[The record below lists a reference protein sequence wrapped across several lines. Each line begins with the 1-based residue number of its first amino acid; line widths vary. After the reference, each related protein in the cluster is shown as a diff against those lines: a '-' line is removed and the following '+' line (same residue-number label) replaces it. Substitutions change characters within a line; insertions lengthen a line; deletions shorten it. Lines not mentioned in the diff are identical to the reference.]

1 MEQKNKFLIVEAV
14 SNTASFRI
22 PEFHNYHKTLPLP
35 PVTTVIGIVGA
46 ALGKNYEEA
55 QKYFEISEFEIGI
68 YGKSQGFMR
77 DLWKA
82 KKWKGSKPKKSERTI
97 IQREY
102 HFDNHF
108 VFVFGNTENVIN
120 ELKNG
125 FEETVFALTIGNS
138 DSLLKIAFMDIMN
151 GEDVFETNHFSHC
164 LLLGNYIDDLKLD
177 FENIE
182 SGKKYIFKSV
192 NSPVAYNLPNSFIF
206 GKGEVRKVKERREYT
221 FIKDQVK
228 AALKGAFRLG
238 AQQGMAR
245 LEKQAQWLEQEYP
258 SAAASLREG
267 LEELF
272 TVNRI
277 GLSPSLRRCLT
288 TTNIIESPHSGV
300 RKRTSR
306 VSRWRDSKMVLRWAA
321 AAFLDAESHF
331 HRIMGYRDLWQLKAY
346 LDNIDKEGHIDKEK
360 RVA

>member
-138 DSLLKIAFMDIMN
+138 DSLLKIVSLEILGIEN
-151 GEDVFETNHFSHC
+151 KCKTLKLEHC
-164 LLLGNYIDDLKLD
+164 ILFGNYLNSLELDL
-177 FENIE
+177 EMN
-182 SGKKYIFKSV
+182 KKYVFTPM
-192 NSPVAYNLPNSFIF
+192 NSPVCYNLPNSFIF
-206 GKGEVRKVKERREYT
+206 SDNDIRKIKEKKEFT
-221 FIKDQVK
+221 FIGNPVKSTNKEFDAITFKD
-228 AALKGAFRLG
+228 L
-238 AQQGMAR
+238 
-245 LEKQAQWLEQEYP
+245 
-258 SAAASLREG
+258 
-267 LEELF
+267 
-272 TVNRI
+272 
-277 GLSPSLRRCLT
+277 
-288 TTNIIESPHSGV
+288 IIPI
-300 RKRTSR
+300 
-306 VSRWRDSKMVLRWAA
+306 
-321 AAFLDAESHF
+321 FN
-331 HRIMGYRDLWQLKAY
+331 HRI
-346 LDNIDKEGHIDKEK
+346 
-360 RVA
+360 